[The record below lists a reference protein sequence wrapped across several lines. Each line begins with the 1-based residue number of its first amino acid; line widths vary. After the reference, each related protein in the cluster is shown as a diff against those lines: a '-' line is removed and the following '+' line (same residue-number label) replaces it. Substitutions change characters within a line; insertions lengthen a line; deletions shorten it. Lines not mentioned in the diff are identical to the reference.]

1 MSEVTQLLQAIQH
14 GDNRATDQLLPIVYD
29 ELRKL
34 AAAKMAREAPGQT
47 LQPTALVHEAFLR
60 LVGNWSHSP
69 ADDSNTATLDSE
81 QTPGEE
87 RWDGRGYFFAAA
99 SEAMRRILVENA
111 RRKNRIKRGGDRD
124 KVELEFIELAIEPP
138 QVDLIA
144 LDDSLRKLEEKD
156 PKLATIVKLRYFVGL
171 TLQET
176 ADSLGIS
183 MATVKRNW
191 AYARA
196 WLRVEM
202 SEQNDE

>member
-1 MSEVTQLLQAIQH
+1 MSEVTQLLQAIQE

-29 ELRKL
+29 ELRRL

-60 LVGNWSHSP
+60 LVGNWSQSKSDAP
-69 ADDSNTATLDSE
+69 RTKPLTE
-81 QTPGEE
+81 EETPGD
-87 RWDGRGYFFAAA
+87 RYNGRGYFFAAA

-111 RRKNRIKRGGDRD
+111 RSKNRIKRGGDRD
-124 KVELEFIELAIEPP
+124 KVELEQVELAIESP

-144 LDDSLRKLEEKD
+144 LDDSLRKLESKD
-156 PKLATIVKLRYFVGL
+156 PNLATIVKLRYFVGL

-202 SEQNDE
+202 SEPVDE